1 VVVAALV
8 AGSPGGPV
16 FAEPSAEATAPE
28 AAGAAST
35 ETSGATTTETPSAA
49 STGTSGSTTAA
60 SDVLP
65 LSLHE
70 AIALGIENNT
80 DVQLIRYDPPIAEY
94 DYEAAW
100 GLHDPTAFAEYT
112 YRSTNLPVA
121 STFFPGQF
129 VERVGE
135 GSGGLTGLIPK
146 LGWTYD
152 VSYYGDSTSTNSF
165 VQTLGKTYTSNVTAR
180 VNAPILRG
188 AWWGGAWT
196 EVQLTN
202 IGTGVALEQFRRRLM
217 DIVGGLPG
225 IPIEQNLGIENAYWT
240 LAAREQ
246 DLEVAGKSLETAR
259 ELLRQ
264 TKAQYDVGVVS
275 RVEVT
280 EAEAG
285 VATREFNRITA
296 ENRYWN
302 AQDELIDR
310 VFGPRL
316 TPTSLIKIEPT
327 DRPENYVTFS
337 LDPELSTQRALERR
351 PELEIAQQ
359 RVEQREIS
367 LKFAKNERLPQLDLV
382 GSYGT
387 HGLSG
392 NQPNCPFGTQQ
403 SGANCI
409 PNDPMVPTFQPQQ
422 PSGIGTDYSDSSD
435 FWFKGNDNR
444 IWTGGARFSI
454 PIPNTTAR
462 SRVGISELEL
472 RRAKTFVRRT
482 EQDIVKEIRDAVRN
496 LNSALEGIEAAER
509 SVAAFTEQLRAEKIR
524 LEHGESTPFD
534 VLLREQDL
542 VEAESQRIGAL
553 RVYHGSVTAL
563 DRAQGTL
570 LEDRGILL
578 DDALQLR

>member
-1 VVVAALV
+1 MWVRIVVAALL
-8 AGSPGGPV
+8 AWSSGGP
-16 FAEPSAEATAPE
+16 ASAQPNGAATEPSGAATAPG
-28 AAGAAST
+28 APGAAS
-35 ETSGATTTETPSAA
+35 SGA
-49 STGTSGSTTAA
+49 G
-60 SDVLP
+60 SDVIA

-80 DVQLIRYDPPIAEY
+80 NVQLIRYDPPISEY

-100 GLHDPTAFAEYT
+100 GVHDPTLFAEYL

-135 GSGGLTGLIPK
+135 GSGGFAGLIPR
-146 LGWTYD
+146 LGWNYELTY
-152 VSYYGDSTSTNSF
+152 SGDSTSTNSF
-165 VQTLGKTYTSNVTAR
+165 VQTLGKTYTSNLTAQ

-188 AWWGGAWT
+188 AWWGRAWT
-196 EVQLTN
+196 EVQLAN
-202 IGTGVALEQFRRRLM
+202 IGTGVALDEFRRRLM
-217 DIVGGLPG
+217 DIVGGP
-225 IPIEQNLGIENAYWT
+225 PNRFAVEQNLGIENGYWN
-240 LAAREQ
+240 LAARKQER
-246 DLEVAGKSLETAR
+246 EVAQKSLETAR

-264 TKAQYDVGVVS
+264 AKARYDVGVVS
-275 RVEVT
+275 RVDVT

-285 VATREFNRITA
+285 VADRDFNLIEA
-296 ENRYWN
+296 ENRYRN

-310 VFGPRL
+310 VYGPRL
-316 TPTSLIKIEPT
+316 TPESNLEIEPT
-327 DRPENYVTFS
+327 DRPESYVTFT

-351 PELEIAQQ
+351 PELSIAHQ
-359 RVEQREIS
+359 RVEQSEIS

-392 NQPNCPFGTQQ
+392 NQPNCPFGTQE
-403 SGANCI
+403 SGANCV
-409 PNDPMVPTFQPQQ
+409 PSDPMIPPFPLQQ
-422 PSGIGTDYSDSSD
+422 PSGIGTDYADNDD

-462 SRVGISELEL
+462 SRVGINELEL
-472 RRAKTFVRRT
+472 RRAETQVRRT
-482 EQDIVKEIRDAVRN
+482 RQNIVLEVREAVRN
-496 LNSALEGIEAAER
+496 LQSALEGIEAAER
-509 SVAAFTEQLRAEKIR
+509 SVAAFEEQLRAEKIR

-534 VLLREQDL
+534 VLQREEDL
-542 VEAESQRIGAL
+542 VRAESRRIAAL
-553 RVYHGSVTAL
+553 RVYQGSVTGL

-578 DDALQLR
+578 DEALRLR